1 MPRAGDAFLNG
12 GLNATHSPLQRIGY
26 QATKKPLSFDD
37 ILQQIEDFVTTYL
50 FPAIKSLTGIDL
62 TTLLPLLNAFKAF
75 MDGVTGV
82 LSGNPTAFLGALNSI
97 FGGGP
102 TAWFADLL
110 GLFGNPAGL
119 GTGSASLPSLS
130 NIPILGPIFG
140 LFGASNATQAG
151 NVFTNLFGLFSN
163 PSLTSSPG
171 SFNPA
176 TALFTGPV
184 TEIRSLINS
193 LTGGT
198 SNPLS
203 SLISNLLGTASTAST
218 ANTNANT
225 GLSNWSTLLAGLPG
239 ISTISQLIS
248 WLSPGSSGSGIFAT
262 LINGVAGGTTN
273 PLSSLISSLTG
284 TASTASTASTTSSTN
299 ASNITS
305 LISNLFGG
313 SSILS
318 QVQPGAVGGVTS
330 GASLLTDVQTFLNN
344 IFGGITKNTNTTTS
358 QGDALDAVS
367 SQSNTV
373 ITTAGTMQQILAA
386 LGTGTPDSDDFERTS
401 SSNLGAN
408 WNQQQTGTGVLA
420 TPNGHD
426 ASSTGTGSS
435 YEFTARKTNKVAS
448 TDHQTSTI
456 VLASAF
462 PSYPFF
468 TPLPYGGYIDVWVR
482 MSAFT
487 TFATRT
493 GLRFRVNGN
502 PPYQATWTIDWV
514 NSGTVTNLASG
525 TLPSIPGAAAS
536 IAFEVGVGGNNLA
549 YQGRV
554 NGTPVANFTDS
565 TTRGLGNTGRG
576 FGGKGNS
583 GVGTN
588 QGVPSVQQWTAQG

>member
-26 QATKKPLSFDD
+26 QATKKTLSFDD

-75 MDGVTGV
+75 MDGITGV
-82 LSGNPTAFLGALNSI
+82 LSWNPTAFLGALSSI

-102 TAWFADLL
+102 TAWFGDLL
-110 GLFGNPAGL
+110 GLFGNPLGL
-119 GTGSASLPSLS
+119 GTGSPTVPSLS

-151 NVFTNLFGLFSN
+151 NVFTNLFSLFSN
-163 PSLTSSPG
+163 PSLTTSPG

-184 TEIRSLINS
+184 TEIRSLINGVA
-193 LTGGT
+193 GGT

-203 SLISNLLGTASTAST
+203 T
-218 ANTNANT
+218 
-225 GLSNWSTLLAGLPG
+225 
-239 ISTISQLIS
+239 
-248 WLSPGSSGSGIFAT
+248 
-262 LINGVAGGTTN
+262 
-273 PLSSLISSLTG
+273 LISSLTG
-284 TASTASTASTTSSTN
+284 TASTATTANSNASTALSNFTSLINGVVGGSGNPLSALISSLTGTASTTSTN
-299 ASNITS
+299 SSSITS
-305 LISNLFGG
+305 LITNLFGG

-401 SSNLGAN
+401 SSNLGGN

-468 TPLPYGGYIDVWVR
+468 TPFPYGGYIDVWVR

-487 TFATRT
+487 TYATRT
-493 GLRFRVNGN
+493 GLRFRINGN

-583 GVGTN
+583 GVGTA
-588 QGVPSVQQWTAQG
+588 QGVPSIQQWTAQG

>member
-1 MPRAGDAFLNG
+1 
-12 GLNATHSPLQRIGY
+12 
-26 QATKKPLSFDD
+26 
-37 ILQQIEDFVTTYL
+37 VTTPGGVPNLPVGALTLDTLASKTQDVTPTAMKARAAGRFSSIFSSSTGLDPASSITPFGILTTIFGGFNSTVANADPADVDGPEDLPGLLIDFIESLPFVGQFVEL
-50 FPAIKSLTGIDL
+50 FQAILGNYTGTD
-62 TTLLPLLNAFKAF
+62 TTLLGIQNLFAPIRAVVDAFTALVP
-75 MDGVTGV
+75 G
-82 LSGNPTAFLGALNSI
+82 GNFLGFLSPSSSGSGI
-97 FGGGP
+97 FAPLINGI
-102 TAWFADLL
+102 L
-110 GLFGNPAGL
+110 G
-119 GTGSASLPSLS
+119 GTG
-130 NIPILGPIFG
+130 
-140 LFGASNATQAG
+140 
-151 NVFTNLFGLFSN
+151 
-163 PSLTSSPG
+163 
-171 SFNPA
+171 
-176 TALFTGPV
+176 
-184 TEIRSLINS
+184 
-193 LTGGT
+193 
-198 SNPLS
+198 NPLS
-203 SLISNLLGTASTAST
+203 SLFSNLLGTASTAST

-225 GLSNWSTLLAGLPG
+225 GLSNWSSLLGGLPG
-239 ISTISQLIS
+239 VSSISSL
-248 WLSPGSSGSGIFAT
+248 LSFLNPASSSNGIFAP
-262 LINGVAGGTTN
+262 LINLVTGGTTN
-273 PLSSLISSLTG
+273 PLSTLGTSLT
-284 TASTASTASTTSSTN
+284 TTASTTSTNST
-299 ASNITS
+299 NITS
-305 LISNLFGG
+305 LITNLFGG

>member
-26 QATKKPLSFDD
+26 QATKKTLSFDD

-75 MDGVTGV
+75 MDGITGV
-82 LSGNPTAFLGALNSI
+82 LSGNPTAFLGALSSI

-102 TAWFADLL
+102 TAWFGDLL
-110 GLFGNPAGL
+110 GLFGNPLGL
-119 GTGSASLPSLS
+119 GTGSPTVPSLS

-151 NVFTNLFGLFSN
+151 NVFTNLFSLFSN
-163 PSLTSSPG
+163 PSLTTSPG

-184 TEIRSLINS
+184 TEIRSLINGVA
-193 LTGGT
+193 GGT

-203 SLISNLLGTASTAST
+203 T
-218 ANTNANT
+218 
-225 GLSNWSTLLAGLPG
+225 
-239 ISTISQLIS
+239 
-248 WLSPGSSGSGIFAT
+248 
-262 LINGVAGGTTN
+262 
-273 PLSSLISSLTG
+273 LISSLTG
-284 TASTASTASTTSSTN
+284 TASTATTANSNASTALSNFTSLINGVVGGSGNPLSALISSLTGTASTTSTN
-299 ASNITS
+299 SSSITS
-305 LISNLFGG
+305 LITNLFGG

-401 SSNLGAN
+401 SSNLGGN

-468 TPLPYGGYIDVWVR
+468 TPFPYGGYIDVWVR

-487 TFATRT
+487 TYATRT
-493 GLRFRVNGN
+493 GLRFRINGN

-583 GVGTN
+583 GVGTA
-588 QGVPSVQQWTAQG
+588 QGVPSIQQWTAQG